1 MGLFPNLLI
10 LLISITNLLEADGI
24 EEYLFPNNENF
35 DIFKY
40 SKELIDNNLLIY
52 NITYFALTNL
62 MEKDIINEIV
72 DEEKL
77 YNFLLIL
84 AKEYNSNTYP
94 KINPYHNIYHASHV
108 VQNLFIYL
116 LKSKNE
122 IPLLFEDTY
131 VKEKDE
137 PEQTN
142 INNKDLDIFALII
155 AAACHDFRHPGR
167 KKKFYL
173 EYKDK
178 VPFAKILEEYEYNL
192 EPYHYV
198 EAKKLIEKTQLLDSL
213 NNYQKERFYK
223 IMKLVIYGTGSSNTE
238 KHSKDILT
246 YKDVINMKSLDLI
259 KGKIKKDI
267 NFKINNIMKRYYI
280 NQVIDDIKLTVF
292 NCFLFM
298 ADNSI
303 TTIKDRKYFIEWSD
317 KIGDESCQQSIE
329 IHSIDKSKEINCIG
343 NDDEKFRLS
352 LKKFFESI
360 GDVYFISFCDVF
372 NNLKYL
378 CQNYEN
384 NKQFI
389 EGKEKIHI

>member
-1 MGLFPNLLI
+1 MGLLPYLLI
-10 LLISITNLLEADGI
+10 VLISIINLIEVDRA
-24 EEYLFPNNENF
+24 EEYLFPNNENL
-35 DIFKY
+35 DIFEY
-40 SKELIDNNLLIY
+40 AKELEDNNLLIY
-52 NITYFALTNL
+52 NITYFALINL
-62 MEKDIINEIV
+62 IGKEAINEIV
-72 DEEKL
+72 NKEKL

-84 AKEYNSNTYP
+84 AKEYNSNNYP

-108 VQNLFIYL
+108 VQNLYIYL
-116 LKSKNE
+116 LKSENK

-137 PEQTN
+137 LEQSN
-142 INNKDLDIFALII
+142 INYKNLDIFALII
-155 AAACHDFRHPGR
+155 AAACHDFRHPGK

-173 EYKDK
+173 DYKDK

-192 EPYHYV
+192 EPYHYA
-198 EAKKLIEKTQLLDSL
+198 EAKKLIEETQLLELL

-223 IMKLVIYGTGSSNTE
+223 IMKLVIYGTAGSYTE

-246 YKDVINMKSLDLI
+246 YKDIINMKNIELI

-267 NFKINNIMKRYYI
+267 NFKINNIMKKYYI
-280 NQVIDDIKLTVF
+280 NQAIDDIKLTIF

-303 TTIKDRKYFIEWSD
+303 TTIKDRYYFIEWSD
-317 KIGDESCQQSIE
+317 KIADESCLQNIE
-329 IHSIDKSKEINCIG
+329 IHSIDSSKEINCIG

-360 GDVYFISFCDVF
+360 GDIYFISFCEVF

-384 NKQFI
+384 NKKFI
-389 EGKEKIHI
+389 ESKEKIHI

>member
-1 MGLFPNLLI
+1 MGLFPYLLI
-10 LLISITNLLEADGI
+10 LLIAIINPIEVDRN
-24 EEYLFPNNENF
+24 EEYLLPSNENF

-40 SKELIDNNLLIY
+40 AKELKDNNLLIY

-62 MEKDIINEIV
+62 MGKDKINEIV
-72 DEEKL
+72 EEEKL

-84 AKEYNSNTYP
+84 AKEYNSNTYE

-108 VQNLFIYL
+108 VQNLYIYL
-116 LKSKNE
+116 LKSKNK

-137 PEQTN
+137 LEYSS
-142 INNKDLDIFALII
+142 INYKYLDIFALII

-173 EYKDK
+173 DYKDK

-192 EPYHYV
+192 EPYHFV
-198 EAKKLIEKTQLLDSL
+198 EAKELIEKTQLLDLL

-223 IMKLVIYGTGSSNTE
+223 IMKLVIYGTGSSYTE
-238 KHSKDILT
+238 KHSHDILT
-246 YKDVINMKSLDLI
+246 YKEVINMKSIDLI

-267 NFKINNIMKRYYI
+267 NYKINNIMKRNYI
-280 NQVIDDIKLTVF
+280 NQIIDEIKLIVF

-303 TTIKDRKYFIEWSD
+303 TTIKDRHYFIEWSD
-317 KIGDESCQQSIE
+317 KIGEESCLQSIE

-360 GDVYFISFCDVF
+360 GDIYFISFCEVF